1 MDHTSRRRFLR
12 GSLALAG
19 LGLLSGCGLSPIAA
33 PAPPRTTRIGLL
45 GNFPSQQWDA
55 FRAALTE
62 LGYVEGQNIVFEE
75 RWSDGVRD
83 RFPGLAAELVA
94 LEVDVIVAAG
104 TPAVQAAKASTGIL
118 PIVSPNMTF
127 PVWNGIVASL
137 AHPGGNVTGLS
148 FLGAELDPKRLAL
161 LKEAVPEVSRVAF
174 LGDSATMIGNP
185 EVHEA
190 ARALGMQLNGLV
202 AQDQDGVDVA
212 LQATTGGQADAL
224 QTSVSALL
232 LLHRG
237 RVLAAA
243 AASRLPAIYA
253 FEEYVRDGGLMFY
266 GPNQP
271 DLFRRAATYVD
282 KILKGTEPADLPV
295 EQPTRFDFV
304 INLKAAHALGLT
316 IPGEIL
322 AQATEFI
329 Q

>member
-1 MDHTSRRRFLR
+1 MPTRSRRRFLQ
-12 GSLALAG
+12 GGLALAA
-19 LGLLSGCGLSPIAA
+19 LSLLSGCGLTPIAA
-33 PAPPRTTRIGLL
+33 PAPPRTIRIGIL

-55 FRAALTE
+55 FRAGLTG
-62 LGYVEGQNIVFEE
+62 LGYVEGQSIAFEE

-94 LEVDVIVAAG
+94 LEVDVIVASG
-104 TPAVQAAKASTGIL
+104 TPSVQAAKASTSTL

-174 LGDSATMIGNP
+174 LGDSTTMIGNP

-190 ARALGMQLNGLV
+190 ARTLGVQLNGLV
-202 AQDQDGVDVA
+202 AQDPDGVDVA

-243 AASRLPAIYA
+243 AASRLPAMYA

-282 KILKGTEPADLPV
+282 KILKGTKPADLPV
-295 EQPTRFDFV
+295 EQPTKFDFV
-304 INLKAAHALGLT
+304 INLKTAQALGLS
-316 IPGEIL
+316 IPHSVL
-322 AQATEFI
+322 LQATEII